1 MIKKAYPSGLMYL
14 CQTKQ
19 EPYSYKGSGTRW
31 TNHIKRHKSHIITC
45 IIGEYETME
54 ELREAGIRYS
64 RELNVVESEEWANLR
79 EEDGTGGGSG
89 KVGRRWKIKD
99 TSKMRGPKRKRK
111 GDPKYQD
118 CLEEARKRMLGANN
132 PRNRFPATEKQK
144 EAWKN
149 AHQTGTEASKK
160 QVLVVEPNGSKLL
173 FESKRAVCH
182 YLNISYDVLNYRID
196 TERDYNGYRFLS
208 EKNDD

>member
-19 EPYSYKGSGTRW
+19 DPYSYKGSGTRW
-31 TNHIKRHKSHIITC
+31 TNHIKHHNSHIITC

-54 ELREAGIRYS
+54 ELREAGIQYS

-99 TSKMRGPKRKRK
+99 TSKMRGPKTKT
-111 GDPKYQD
+111 D
-118 CLEEARKRMLGANN
+118 
-132 PRNRFPATEKQK
+132 
-144 EAWKN
+144 
-149 AHQTGTEASKK
+149 
-160 QVLVVEPNGSKLL
+160 LVVSGYRRITGMSNYQCKGWYITPWGAFAGLSEAVKTAKEIRASDPLADVLTDGATIKRYCVRADEPLSFAVRVPK
-173 FESKRAVCH
+173 SKRGKRP
-182 YLNISYDVLNYRID
+182 S
-196 TERDYNGYRFLS
+196 EMGYGFKHIENSL
-208 EKNDD
+208 